1 MIKVLFVDDEARILK
16 GIKRMLWEAEVSWKV
31 SYAESGAEAL
41 KTISQQAFDVIVTDM
56 RMPGMDGASL
66 LSAVKKEH
74 PSIVRI
80 ILSGFAEEEAILR
93 TVSVAHQYLAK
104 PCDADILIDAVNRAY
119 LIRQYLKESNVRKV
133 ISGLENLPSPPDVYT
148 RFLQDIEKPT
158 SSAKSIAKI
167 IESDV
172 ALTAQTLKLTNSAFF
187 GLPQRVEKKIEHA
200 VSMLGLDTLRA
211 LVLVAGFYSKHIGS
225 SRALEHIKLLSN
237 RCLTIGMVSRKIA
250 LSLGLEGLA
259 ADQACCAGV
268 LSHVGTLAIVSN
280 YENQFEK
287 IIRRIENE
295 NLNIVEAER
304 KVLGATH
311 QEVGSYLLG
320 LWGFTDPI
328 LEAVAFHHE
337 PGKSLSK
344 SPSPLAAVHIAQEI
358 VKKKSQGTEQEGIW
372 AKGIDEAYL
381 RKIGVSQT
389 VAQLAEG
396 LGDIKDKQ
404 EAGEAKNG

>member
-31 SYAESGAEAL
+31 SYAESGPEDL
-41 KTISQQAFDVIVTDM
+41 ETISQQAFDVIVTDM
-56 RMPGMDGASL
+56 RMPGMDGAAL
-66 LSAVKKEH
+66 LAEVKKEN
-74 PSIVRI
+74 PSMVRI
-80 ILSGFAEEEAILR
+80 ILSGYAEEQAILR
-93 TVSVAHQYLAK
+93 TVSPAHQYLAK
-104 PCDADILIDAVNRAY
+104 PCEADILIDTVNRSY
-119 LIRQYLKESNVRKV
+119 ELRQYLKESNVRKV
-133 ISGLENLPSPPDVYT
+133 IGGLENLPSPPDVYA

-158 SSAKSIAKI
+158 SSAKSVAKI
-167 IESDV
+167 IASDV
-172 ALTAQTLKLTNSAFF
+172 ALTAETLKLTNSAFF
-187 GLPQRVEKKIEHA
+187 GLPLRVENIEHA

-211 LVLVAGFYSKHIGS
+211 LVLVAGFYSKHMGS
-225 SRALEHIKLLSN
+225 SYALEQIKLLSN

-250 LSLGLEGLA
+250 LSLGLAGLA

-280 YENQFEK
+280 YENQFEE
-287 IIRRIENE
+287 IIRRLENE

-337 PGKSLSK
+337 PDK
-344 SPSPLAAVHIAQEI
+344 SPSKLPSPLTAVHIAQEI
-358 VKKKSQGTEQEGIW
+358 VKTQSKGTEQEGVW
-372 AKGIDEAYL
+372 ARGIDEGYL
-381 RKIGVSQT
+381 GSIGIGQT
-389 VAQLAEG
+389 VAELAEG
-396 LGDIKDKQ
+396 LGNILDRQ
-404 EAGEAKNG
+404 EEGEAKHG